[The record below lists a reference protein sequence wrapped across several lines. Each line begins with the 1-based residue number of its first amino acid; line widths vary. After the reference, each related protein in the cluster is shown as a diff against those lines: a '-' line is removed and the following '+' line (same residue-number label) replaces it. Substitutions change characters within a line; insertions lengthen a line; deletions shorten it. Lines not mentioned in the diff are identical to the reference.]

1 MHIASLSLLALSTMA
16 TTAIAGENNIRFLFS
31 SSSSLGLKGS
41 GSSHSK
47 GFTLFDNDDNIL
59 FEGGEDLATCTR
71 NTNHIEITSDCW
83 EGVWDFSCGSSFSGM
98 PGACS
103 AYAPDGKETKGDAS
117 DEFTPS
123 IFGNG
128 QEGECSGT
136 ITTHSDGECTKD
148 SLVKI
153 VRTYRGKYT
162 HDK

>member
-1 MHIASLSLLALSTMA
+1 MHIESLFALSAMA
-16 TTAIAGENNIRFLFS
+16 TTAIAGENHIKFLYKS
-31 SSSSLGLKGS
+31 ASSLGLRGS

-59 FEGGEDLATCTR
+59 FESGDDLPTCSKD
-71 NTNHIEITSDCW
+71 TNHIEITSDCW
-83 EGVWDFSCGSSFSGM
+83 EGIWDFSCGSSFTGM

-103 AYAPDGKETKGDAS
+103 AYAPDTTETKGKADKN
-117 DEFTPS
+117 FTPS

-148 SLVKI
+148 SLVTI
-153 VRTYRGKYT
+153 LRTYQGLYT
-162 HDK
+162 HDR

>member
-1 MHIASLSLLALSTMA
+1 MYIVSLLALSAMA
-16 TTAIAGENNIRFLFS
+16 TTAIAGENNIKFVFANS
-31 SSSSLGLKGS
+31 ASLGLKGS
-41 GSSHSK
+41 GGSYSG

-59 FEGGEDLATCTR
+59 FESEDDLATCAR
-71 NTNHIEITSDCW
+71 STNHIEITSDCW
-83 EGVWDFSCGSSFSGM
+83 EGIWDFSCGSSTGGM

-103 AYAPDGKETKGDAS
+103 AYAPDTTETKGEAK

-123 IFGNG
+123 PWGNG

-148 SLVKI
+148 SLVTI
-153 VRTYRGKYT
+153 LRTYQGKYT